1 MIAITFLIPIA
12 VGLALVFLLLFL
24 GAVRN
29 GQFDDL
35 DDPAQRI
42 LHDD

>member
-1 MIAITFLIPIA
+1 MTAILFLVPIA
-12 VGLALVFLLLFL
+12 LGLAIVFLVLFL
-24 GAVRN
+24 AAVRN

-35 DDPAQRI
+35 DDASRRF

>member
-1 MIAITFLIPIA
+1 MTAILFLVPIA
-12 VGLALVFLLLFL
+12 LGLALVFLGLFL
-24 GAVRN
+24 VAVRN

-35 DDPAQRI
+35 DDAAQRV

>member
-12 VGLALVFLLLFL
+12 VGLAIVFLVLFL
-24 GAVRN
+24 GAVRH